1 MRANNRS
8 KPDGITEDRLGW
20 AMTINFTTGVYY
32 KLEYSK
38 SYLEIYTSDLDRTI
52 YYEVSPSFGKGVA
65 KLMYS
70 LETAERNP
78 YTG

>member
-1 MRANNRS
+1 
-8 KPDGITEDRLGW
+8 
-20 AMTINFTTGVYY
+20 MTVNFTTGVYY
-32 KLEYSK
+32 NIKYSGK
-38 SYLEIYTSDLDRTI
+38 SLEIYTSDLDRTI